1 MENRYGYSAQAHWTQ
16 HKRGILECA
25 EIPRTINFAAPP
37 EFGGEPGLWTP
48 EHLLIG
54 AVATCYVSTFRAI
67 AEYSK
72 LPFHGM
78 DVKIEGTIEKQEG
91 GFRFTKIVLRPSV
104 AIDRAEDRERA
115 QRLIDKAER
124 ACLVSRSL
132 SAQISVEADIH
143 VQEAVGAGK

>member
-1 MENRYGYSAQAHWTQ
+1 MESDFTYSAHAHWTQ
-16 HKRGILECA
+16 HKRGILEVA

-48 EHLLIG
+48 EHLLVG
-54 AVATCYVSTFRAI
+54 ALATCYVSTFRAI

-72 LPFHGM
+72 LAFHGM
-78 DVKIEGTIEKQEG
+78 DVRVEGKLEKQEG

-104 AIDRAEDRERA
+104 TIDKPEDRDRT

-124 ACLVSRSL
+124 ACLISRSL
-132 SAQISVEADIH
+132 NSEISVEPEIL
-143 VQEAVGAGK
+143 VEEAVATR